1 MKKKS
6 ITDFND
12 LEGEEWR
19 PVEGFP
25 CYQVSNKGRVV
36 SKRGHT
42 TKLLRPAT
50 NPNGYHVVSL
60 AEGSKYGEG
69 KQYTK
74 QVHRLVAEA
83 FLGKAPDE
91 SYQIDHIDTNPLNNC
106 VHLNPDGTVDLDKT
120 NLRWVTAEE
129 NANNPLTKL
138 HRAECLPRIIEKT
151 SHRVYVYDED
161 LKLVSAFTSTA
172 EAARQTN
179 QSQGNISSCCQGSLR
194 RLNNRIWSYTQLTS
208 IEEREALETTQK
220 EKRDRNLRS
229 VKRAVTKY
237 AENNRDY
244 YNEKAK
250 KWYNEHR
257 EHVREYQ
264 RQHYRRKKELSQGI
278 LQTQQGEDSPENV

>member
-25 CYQVSNKGRVV
+25 SYLVSNKGRVI

-42 TKLLRPAT
+42 TKLLRQAI
-50 NPNGYHVVSL
+50 NPNGYNVVSL
-60 AEGSKYGEG
+60 AEGEKYGQG

-74 QVHRLVAEA
+74 QVHRLVNEA
-83 FLGKAPDE
+83 FNGKAPDE
-91 SYQIDHIDTNPLNNC
+91 SYQTDHIDTNPLNN
-106 VHLNPDGTVDLDKT
+106 VPS
-120 NLRWVTAEE
+120 NLRWVTAKE
-129 NANNPLTKL
+129 NSNNPLTKL
-138 HRAECLPRIIEKT
+138 HRDAARPRIVEKT
-151 SHRVYVYDED
+151 SMSVYVYDED

-229 VKRAVTKY
+229 VKRAVVKY

-250 KWYNEHR
+250 KWYIENR
-257 EHVREYQ
+257 EKVRAYQ
-264 RQHYRRKKELSQGI
+264 RERYRKKVQGR
-278 LQTQQGEDSPENV
+278 LLREKQGKDTPEGKGEVQN

>member
-1 MKKKS
+1 MKKS
-6 ITDFND
+6 ITDFQD

-19 PVEGFP
+19 EVVGFP

-36 SKRGHT
+36 SKRGNT

-83 FLGKAPDE
+83 FIGKAPEDK
-91 SYQIDHIDTNPLNNC
+91 QFIDHIDTNPLNN
-106 VHLNPDGTVDLDKT
+106 VPE

-138 HRAECLPRIIEKT
+138 HRAECLPRIVEKT
-151 SHRVYVYDED
+151 SHRVYVYNEE

-172 EAARQTN
+172 EAARQTDN
-179 QSQGNISSCCQGSLR
+179 SQGNISSCCQGSLR
-194 RLNNRIWSYTQLTS
+194 RLNNLIWSYTQLTS
-208 IEEREALETTQK
+208 IEEREELEKAQQ
-220 EKRDRNLRS
+220 EKRDRNRRS
-229 VKRAVTKY
+229 IKRAVIKY
-237 AENNRDY
+237 AENNRGY

-250 KWYNEHR
+250 KWYNEHKELIRARQR
-257 EHVREYQ
+257 ER
-264 RQHYRRKKELSQGI
+264 YRKKKELQQRI
-278 LQTQQGEDSPENV
+278 LREEQGENPQENG